1 RRRGAAALAAGERSD
16 RLRRRRASALR
27 PRTVRALPGQHP
39 AQAQAARARDVQG
52 HDRAVAPG
60 PGDGD
65 RRTAAGARRADAR
78 PGHPLSQAVLPA
90 PAGGLL
96 RRAQDHRH
104 HHPPGRGDRAH
115 PHRRD
120 VHPRRQ
126 GGAGRADGRRRR
138 ALRRDP
144 GQCRPGG
151 GRAPARP
158 DRRAFPALRQD
169 RDAVRRRGPGHAVA
183 LRRDPHPGP
192 GRPVRRDNERN
203 LRMNAAPQSLS
214 DSPRPAT
221 AAHVPAARRF
231 GWLLRREFWEH
242 KGGFL
247 WAPLVAGAVS
257 LLLSAMGIVIAM
269 VAARDSMPED
279 VDISLDTGT
288 RIQINGMD
296 LGMLTSQ
303 LGHQDLARLGDG
315 IDLTLILASG
325 WPFVVLGFVMFFYCL
340 GALYDERKDRSV
352 LFWKSLPLSDSSTV
366 LSKVASVLLVAPLI
380 ATIASILT

>member
-1 RRRGAAALAAGERSD
+1 
-16 RLRRRRASALR
+16 
-27 PRTVRALPGQHP
+27 
-39 AQAQAARARDVQG
+39 
-52 HDRAVAPG
+52 
-60 PGDGD
+60 
-65 RRTAAGARRADAR
+65 
-78 PGHPLSQAVLPA
+78 
-90 PAGGLL
+90 
-96 RRAQDHRH
+96 
-104 HHPPGRGDRAH
+104 
-115 PHRRD
+115 
-120 VHPRRQ
+120 
-126 GGAGRADGRRRR
+126 
-138 ALRRDP
+138 
-144 GQCRPGG
+144 
-151 GRAPARP
+151 
-158 DRRAFPALRQD
+158 
-169 RDAVRRRGPGHAVA
+169 
-183 LRRDPHPGP
+183 
-192 GRPVRRDNERN
+192 
-203 LRMNAAPQSLS
+203 MNAAAHSLS

-288 RIQINGMD
+288 RIQLNGMD

-380 ATIASILT
+380 ATVASILTMFGFLLLISLIVLFYGGNPVQLLWGPASPALISLQYIAAIPVYALWAMPTIGWLMLCSSWARSKPFLWAIMIPLFAGIIVAWLQFLGVFEDAAGPFFRNIVLRSLTSIFPMTFMDLEYLQSVDFDVPGAARNLMNPVGVYRNLASIQLWAGVAAGAAMIIAAIRLRRWRDEG

>member
-1 RRRGAAALAAGERSD
+1 
-16 RLRRRRASALR
+16 
-27 PRTVRALPGQHP
+27 V
-39 AQAQAARARDVQG
+39 
-52 HDRAVAPG
+52 
-60 PGDGD
+60 
-65 RRTAAGARRADAR
+65 
-78 PGHPLSQAVLPA
+78 
-90 PAGGLL
+90 
-96 RRAQDHRH
+96 
-104 HHPPGRGDRAH
+104 
-115 PHRRD
+115 
-120 VHPRRQ
+120 
-126 GGAGRADGRRRR
+126 
-138 ALRRDP
+138 
-144 GQCRPGG
+144 
-151 GRAPARP
+151 
-158 DRRAFPALRQD
+158 
-169 RDAVRRRGPGHAVA
+169 
-183 LRRDPHPGP
+183 
-192 GRPVRRDNERN
+192 
-203 LRMNAAPQSLS
+203 
-214 DSPRPAT
+214 
-221 AAHVPAARRF
+221 HVPAARRF

-269 VAARDSMPED
+269 VAARDSIPED

-288 RIQINGMD
+288 RIQLNGMD

-380 ATIASILT
+380 ATVASILTMFGFLLLISLVVLFYGGNPVQLLWGPASPALISLQYIAAIPVYALWAMPTIGWLMLCSSWARSKPFLWAIMIPLFAGIIVAWLQFLGVFEDAAGPFFRNIVLRSLTSIFPMTFMDLEYLQSVDFDVPGAARNLMNPVGVYRNLASLQLWAGVAAGVAMIIAAIRLRRWRDEG